1 MSEKIDNS
9 SIINIVYNKHK
20 LKRYVT
26 FVIGILLVAI
36 SYNIFITK
44 CNIVY
49 GMGGVGLIMHKL
61 FSIDASLVILL
72 GNIVLIFLNLLF
84 LGKENTKNTIF
95 GSLLYPLFIKLT
107 EPLGLIDLGNMETIL
122 IAICGSLVTGFG
134 LGLVFKAGY
143 TTGGT
148 DILNQIVSKYGK
160 MSVGKA
166 MYFTDSIIILASIV
180 AFDFP
185 TIVYSI
191 LNLYIV
197 GLITD
202 KVVLGISGS
211 KAFYIITE
219 HETEVKKFIIQN
231 LSHGVTILE
240 ARGGYTGNLEKVIMC
255 IIPTKEYYLFKEGI
269 KMIDQNAFFI
279 VTDAYEVSGGV

>member
-26 FVIGILLVAI
+26 FVIG
-36 SYNIFITK
+36 
-44 CNIVY
+44 NIVY

-72 GNIVLIFLNLLF
+72 GNIVLIFLNLLC

>member
-1 MSEKIDNS
+1 MGDNMDNKTITN
-9 SIINIVYNKHK
+9 IIYNKHK
-20 LKRYVT
+20 LKRYIT
-26 FVIGILLVAI
+26 FIIGILLVAI
-36 SYNIFITK
+36 SYNVFTMK

-49 GMGGVGLIMHKL
+49 GMGGVGLIAHKS
-61 FSIDASLVILL
+61 FGIDASLVILL
-72 GNIVLIFLNLLF
+72 GNAVLIILSLIC

-107 EPLGLIDLGNMETIL
+107 EPLGAIDLGNMENIL

-166 MYFTDSIIILASIV
+166 MYFTDSVIIIASLI
-180 AFDFP
+180 AFNFP
-185 TIVYSI
+185 TIIYSI
-191 LNLYIV
+191 LNLYII

-219 HETEVKKFIIQN
+219 HETEVKKFIMQN

-269 KMIDQNAFFI
+269 KMIDSKAFFI

>member
-1 MSEKIDNS
+1 MNEKIDNNTITR
-9 SIINIVYNKHK
+9 IIYNKHK
-20 LKRYVT
+20 LKRYIT

-36 SYNIFITK
+36 SYNIFVRK

-49 GMGGVGLIMHKL
+49 GIGGVGLIVQEL
-61 FSIDASLVILL
+61 FSIDVSLVILL
-72 GNIVLIFLNLLF
+72 GNVILLVLSLIC
-84 LGKENTKNTIF
+84 LGKETTKNTLF

-107 EPLGLIDLGNMETIL
+107 EPLGTIDLGNMENIL

-166 MYFTDSIIILASIV
+166 MYFTDSVIILAGFV
-180 AFDFP
+180 AFDFS
-185 TIVYSI
+185 IIIYSI
-191 LNLYIV
+191 LNLYIIGV
-197 GLITD
+197 LTD
-202 KVVLGISGS
+202 KVVLGISSS

-269 KMIDQNAFFI
+269 KMIDSNAFFI

>member
-255 IIPTKEYYLFKEGI
+255 IIPTKEYYLFKEGP
-269 KMIDQNAFFI
+269 
-279 VTDAYEVSGGV
+279 S

>member
-1 MSEKIDNS
+1 MNERIDNRT
-9 SIINIVYNKHK
+9 IINIVYNKHK

-36 SYNIFITK
+36 SYNIFTMK

-49 GMGGVGLIMHKL
+49 GMGGIGLIMHKL

-72 GNIVLIFLNLLF
+72 GNIILIFLSLLC

-107 EPLGLIDLGNMETIL
+107 EPLCTIDLGNMENIL

-166 MYFTDSIIILASIV
+166 MYFTDSVIILASII